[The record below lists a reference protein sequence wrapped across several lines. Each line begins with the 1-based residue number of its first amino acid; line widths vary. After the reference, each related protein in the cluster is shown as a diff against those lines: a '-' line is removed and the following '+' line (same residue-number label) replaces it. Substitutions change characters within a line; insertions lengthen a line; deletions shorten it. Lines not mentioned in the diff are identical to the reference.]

1 MICDSPTGGGAA
13 RGGAFVVAV
22 VVLIAAVA
30 CVSSGPRSRKP
41 TISGDGTVVT
51 FPVGGDVLRLD
62 LRDLRVNGAAE
73 LSRATATR
81 IGAPS
86 AVRIDDRGAVTWSY
100 PDSGFT
106 FTATARDGR
115 LVVDVTSDRD
125 QNLAW
130 PIAGADATDLQLPL
144 GGGVSIPIHDP
155 TWTKPEV
162 GIVGDHPIQELT
174 MPILGYSY
182 VDTGVSYVV
191 PTDLG
196 STLTLDSNLV
206 GTVSHTFSK
215 SRGTQNY
222 AVAMAI
228 TDGSPTAAARNYRT
242 LLQGQN
248 KFVTLADKIKANPD
262 VQKLIG
268 AFHAYTWAGGRE
280 PETVLRLRALGIR
293 RMWLGYDDDGDP
305 PMNSAAVEA
314 AKEAGYLVGPY
325 VSFDNAQDPA
335 GEIDNPGS
343 RWPAGIYPNA
353 CVHTAE
359 GKTVNGFQDR
369 GCYLSSQALAQMPD
383 LVRARV
389 RSRTANGANSVFVD
403 VDATGMT
410 FDDYTPGHPMT
421 QAQDR
426 RNRVKRLDEIG
437 KRYVLGSET
446 VGSWATSAVAFSH
459 GSSTPIISA
468 LWPLE
473 RDKGIWGE
481 YWGEDGP
488 QFFFKQVQ
496 LPPVLHDTMF
506 NPKYRIP
513 LYESAFHDSVV
524 STDRW
529 ELPFNKFPAEK
540 RNRALSALLNVAPMM
555 YALNKDTL
563 DREGADLAALQTFY
577 SKLSDT
583 AGTEP
588 LSTFEWLTSDRLVQ
602 RTVFGDRKLTVTANF
617 GDVPYADVA
626 PGCVAAEPGGVFCP

>member
-1 MICDSPTGGGAA
+1 MISDPRARGAVA
-13 RGGAFVVAV
+13 RGGALVVAI
-22 VVLIAAVA
+22 VVLITAVA
-30 CVSSGPRSRKP
+30 CVSQGPRSSRP
-41 TISGDGTVVT
+41 TITADGSMVT
-51 FPVGGDVLRLD
+51 FPVAEGVVQLD
-62 LRDLRVNGAAE
+62 LRDLRVSGAAE

-81 IGAPS
+81 IGVPG
-86 AVRIDDRGAVTWSY
+86 AVRIDDRGSVNWSY

-106 FTATARDGR
+106 FTAAVRDAG
-115 LVVDVTSDRD
+115 LAIDVTSDRD

-130 PIAGADATDLQLPL
+130 PITGADATELQLPL
-144 GGGVSIPIHDP
+144 GDGVSIPIHDRI
-155 TWTKPEV
+155 WTKPEV
-162 GIVGDHPIQELT
+162 GIVGDHSMQELA

-182 VDTGVSYVV
+182 MGTGVSYAV

-206 GTVSHTFSK
+206 GTVSHTFSE
-215 SRGTQNY
+215 SRGTQRY
-222 AVAMAI
+222 SVFMAI
-228 TDGSPTAAARNYRT
+228 TDGSPTAAARNFRT
-242 LLQGQN
+242 LLQADH
-248 KFVTLADKIKANPD
+248 KFVTLADKIQANPD

-268 AFHAYTWAGGRE
+268 AFHAYTWAGGRRAD
-280 PETVLRLRALGIR
+280 TVQRLRALGIR

-305 PMNSAAVEA
+305 PLDSAAVQA
-314 AKEAGYLVGPY
+314 AKDAGYLVGPY

-343 RWPAGIYPNA
+343 RWPAGVYPDA

-369 GCYLSSQALAQMPD
+369 GCYLSSQALAQLPD
-383 LVRARV
+383 LAQARV
-389 RSRTANGANSVFVD
+389 RSRTANGVNSVFVD
-403 VDATGMT
+403 VDATGTT
-410 FDDYTPGHPMT
+410 FDDYTPSHPMT

-426 RNRVKRLDEIG
+426 QNRVKRLDEIG
-437 KRYVLGSET
+437 KQYVLGSET
-446 VGSWATSAVAFSH
+446 VGSWASSAVAFSH

-473 RDKGIWGE
+473 RDKGTWGE

-513 LYESAFHDSVV
+513 LYESVFHDSLV

-540 RNRALSALLNVAPMM
+540 RSRALLALLNLAPMI
-555 YALNKDTL
+555 YALNTDTL
-563 DREGADLAALQTFY
+563 EREGPDLAALQKFY
-577 SKLSDT
+577 SKLSDI

-588 LSTFEWLTSDRLVQ
+588 MSMFEWLTPDRLVQ
-602 RTVFGDRKLTVTANF
+602 RTVFGDKKLTVTANF

-626 PGCVAAEPGGVFCP
+626 PGCVAADPGGVFCT